1 MIYCLGNTNYDIVFD
16 GDNMISATPGGSKL
30 NTALSLGRMR
40 LPVSFISRVGND
52 QLGQKIVAFL
62 NQNRVDTSYLH
73 LEEKFKTNLALAFLD
88 DKKNASY
95 LHYGSEEAA
104 FKTPGISFT
113 SGDFL
118 LFGSVFAIARPT
130 DKVVDEVLDQTA
142 GKQIIKIYDPNMRK
156 KCRISSDNFADLAL
170 ERMQQSHII
179 KLSDEDLETM
189 NLDIDSLRKKVPGK
203 YLIVT
208 QGGNEVLFFSDELN
222 LKVQPEEIH
231 PVSTIGA
238 GDGFNAGLID
248 ALHKNHINTHTLKK
262 MSANDWEA
270 VIRKGNKIAAEVCM
284 RKENYINAK

>member
-30 NTALSLGRMR
+30 NTALSLGRMS

-52 QLGQKIVAFL
+52 QLGEKVVASL
-62 NQNRVDTSYLH
+62 NQNGVDTSYLY
-73 LEEKFKTNLALAFLD
+73 LEDKFKTNLALAFLD
-88 DKKNASY
+88 DNKKASY
-95 LHYGSEEAA
+95 LHYGNEEAA
-104 FKTPGISFT
+104 FETPGIPFT
-113 SGDFL
+113 SGDIL

-130 DKVVDEVLDQTA
+130 SKVVDGILEQTA
-142 GKQIIKIYDPNMRK
+142 GKQILKIYDPNMRK
-156 KCRISSDNFADLAL
+156 KCRIASGNFAELAL

-179 KLSDEDLETM
+179 KLSDEDLESM
-189 NLDIDSLRKKVPGK
+189 NLDIDSLRKKLPGR

-208 QGGNEVLFFSDELN
+208 QGGKEVLFFSDELN
-222 LKVQPEEIH
+222 LKVQPQKIY

-248 ALHKNHINTHTLKK
+248 ALYKNNINTHTLNK

-270 VIRKGNKIAAEVCM
+270 VIRKGNKVAAEVCR
-284 RKENYINAK
+284 RKENYIKAK